1 MSVAADVPQPE
12 AVPVAKAGRPRL
24 TAGRFGAVLLL
35 LIALPCFLA
44 IPWTLSSPSY
54 VEDGK
59 GSRFNDQRLAESAQ
73 LQPPGTITYQPEEG
87 GETYRFF
94 EPLGTDHIGRSL
106 LVRCLLG
113 GAISLGIGICAAMI
127 SVFIGVSW
135 GAASGYLGGRT
146 DAFMMRVVDIF
157 YGLPYLLLVVM
168 LSVAVEGVV
177 DNLKDGFVNLPG
189 WSLALWDITPV
200 LYIVAAFVGVALLG
214 GVAWLIIWASGPKG
228 PGMPDLLGFVLRLFT
243 ALLLVATVITAIWL
257 IVLIPLLSGAN
268 EKGQGIV
275 PAWLVSFLESY
286 PLVIN
291 LITLVAAIGG
301 VSWLTMARVIRG
313 QVLSLRSQPFIEAA
327 RAQGMSTMRI
337 IRVHLLPNLIGPIVV
352 YTTLAVPQAILQESF
367 LSFLG
372 IGVEKPLPSWG
383 QLASKGVSELPAIAM
398 PELPFNWWLLVF
410 PSVLL
415 GLTLMSL
422 NFMGDALRERFD
434 PRTDK
439 N

>member
-1 MSVAADVPQPE
+1 MS
-12 AVPVAKAGRPRL
+12 
-24 TAGRFGAVLLL
+24 AGRFGTILFL

-44 IPWTLSSPSY
+44 VPWTLGSPY
-54 VEDGK
+54 HTEAGK
-59 GSRFNDQRLAESAQ
+59 GTRFNDTRLDDTAK
-73 LQPPGTITYQPEEG
+73 LQPPGLIIYQAEEG
-87 GETYRFF
+87 AQVHRFF
-94 EPLGTDHIGRSL
+94 EPMGTDHFGRSL

-113 GAISLGIGICAAMI
+113 GAISLGIGISAAMI

-135 GAASGYLGGRT
+135 GAASGYIGGRT
-146 DAFMMRVVDIF
+146 DALMMRIVDVF

-168 LSVAVEGVV
+168 LAVAVEGVT

-189 WSLALWDITPV
+189 WASTLWGKTPV
-200 LYIVAAFVGVALLG
+200 LYIGVALIGICLLAAL
-214 GVAWLIIWASGPKG
+214 VWFILWISGPKG
-228 PGMPDLLGFVLRLFT
+228 KALFGGEMPDLLRFVTRLF
-243 ALLLVATVITAIWL
+243 AAFLLVATVIAALWL
-257 IVLIPLLSGAN
+257 IVLIPLLAGAN
-268 EKGQGIV
+268 EQGQGIV
-275 PAWLVSFLESY
+275 PARLVTFIVSY

-291 LITLVAAIGG
+291 LLTLVAAIGG

-372 IGVEKPLPSWG
+372 IGVDKPMPSWG
-383 QLASKGVSELPAIAM
+383 QLASKGVAELPSIAM

-434 PRTDK
+434 PRSDK